1 MPTGQMMTS
10 SDPLRKRDLEDS
22 TRRLACDRCR
32 GQKLRCE
39 RITGKTTSPCRR
51 CVKARARCTTHS
63 HGRGRRP
70 VIAHPIKERNKLH
83 RKTRSYSFPE
93 IWNFDFPNV
102 NPEAAVSGE
111 QIMLTP
117 SSPHPPL
124 LDNSLG
130 KAPVFEPI
138 ASDIAD
144 RLDINTQTAMLNQF
158 STLEPLFD
166 ISHSLSGGSI
176 SSTYSTGSTL
186 SKDSG
191 ILIPESPLSGN
202 DTLDFNLL
210 SSASMG
216 GEGAGSASDWIGN
229 LDIQTELPA
238 SPFGNPVHALE
249 QGSTSTAKGPSQDLY
264 TLCSVLLDSLSQF
277 DFGRCDDEVQPPPYS
292 IPDQAIS
299 NMFQSSERLLEIL
312 HCFKHLSTPASSP
325 RLPGLENQTLD
336 NGVVSLPPQVFALE
350 ERPTSGSG
358 EPIDMTAK
366 ITVLN
371 SLSCLLR
378 IYEYVFARIHAL
390 LSSPSAACDVEAS
403 FPALPLLNFGSYKL
417 DKHFHL
423 RLRIIG
429 QVSTYLI
436 TQIEETVKSS
446 GLSEIDERI
455 GTSLLDIVV
464 GRTGNNGENRLAV
477 LKAQMNEVVGLASI
491 KKP

>member
-1 MPTGQMMTS
+1 MPTGQMMSS
-10 SDPLRKRDLEDS
+10 SDPLRKRDFEDS

-63 HGRGRRP
+63 HRRGRRP
-70 VIAHPIKERNKLH
+70 VIAHPTNERNKIH
-83 RKTRSYSFPE
+83 RETRSHSFPE
-93 IWNFDFPNV
+93 VWNFDFPSV
-102 NPEAAVSGE
+102 NPVSGE
-111 QIMLTP
+111 QIMLRP
-117 SSPHPPL
+117 SSPHSPL

-144 RLDINTQTAMLNQF
+144 GLDINQQTAMLSQF
-158 STLEPLFD
+158 STLAPLFD
-166 ISHSLSGGSI
+166 VSHSLSGGSI

-191 ILIPESPLSGN
+191 ISIPESPLSGN
-202 DTLDFNLL
+202 DTFDFNLL
-210 SSASMG
+210 SSASTG
-216 GEGAGSASDWIGN
+216 GEGAGSASDWIGK

-238 SPFGNPVHALE
+238 SPFGNPAHALE
-249 QGSTSTAKGPSQDLY
+249 HRSTSSAKGPSQDLY
-264 TLCSVLLDSLSQF
+264 KLSSVLLDSLSQF

-299 NMFQSSERLLEIL
+299 TMFQSSERLLEIL
-312 HCFKHLSTPASSP
+312 HCFKHLSTPASSL

-336 NGVVSLPPQVFALE
+336 NGVASLPPQVFVLE

-378 IYEYVFARIHAL
+378 IYEYVFARIHAF

-403 FPALPLLNFGSYKL
+403 FPTLPLFNFGSYKL
-417 DKHFHL
+417 SKHFHL

-436 TQIEETVKSS
+436 TQIEETVKNS
-446 GLSEIDERI
+446 GLSEIDDRI
-455 GTSLLDIVV
+455 GASLLDIVV

-491 KKP
+491 EKA